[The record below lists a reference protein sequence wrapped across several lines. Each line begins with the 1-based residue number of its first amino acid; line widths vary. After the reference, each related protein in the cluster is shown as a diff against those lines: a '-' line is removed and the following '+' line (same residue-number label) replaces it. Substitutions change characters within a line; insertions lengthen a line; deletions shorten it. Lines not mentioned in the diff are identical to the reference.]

1 MTHPHSATTAEHTNP
16 RNASGVRFDARASLV
31 MVLAFS
37 VSLFFVGTWAGMA
50 VFAAV
55 LAAVL
60 IAARVNLRSLAK
72 CLAPLCFIL
81 AFTALAHIP
90 QGLGEGLFYALR
102 ILLLALATLAV
113 AFSYDNTQ
121 LVRAFS
127 AFLSPL
133 RALHAPVDDIAS
145 MFSIALRFIP
155 ASMEE
160 FQRIAK
166 AQRSRAAKLDEG
178 GMVERIRHWSSVLV
192 PMLVSLFRRAGVL
205 AQGMEAR
212 CYGCAA
218 KRTSLHGNGR
228 IRPVEAA
235 FALMASSLCI
245 LAGILL

>member
-1 MTHPHSATTAEHTNP
+1 MPHPNVVTSAKSTNP
-16 RNASGVRFDARASLV
+16 RNTSGVRFDARASLLV
-31 MVLAFS
+31 ALAFS
-37 VSLFFVGTWAGMA
+37 VSIFFVESWAGMG
-50 VFAAV
+50 VFAIA
-55 LAAVL
+55 LAGAL
-60 IAARVNLRSLAK
+60 AFTRVNLEGIAK

-90 QGLGEGLFYALR
+90 QGIAEGIFYAMR

-133 RALHAPVDDIAS
+133 RAMHVPVDDIAS

-166 AQRSRAAKLDEG
+166 AQRSRAARLDDG
-178 GMVERIRHWSSVLV
+178 SMIERVRHWSSVLV

-212 CYGCAA
+212 CYGCTA
-218 KRTSLHGNGR
+218 KRTSIHGNRGLKAAD
-228 IRPVEAA
+228 VA
-235 FALMASSLCI
+235 FALMGSALCV